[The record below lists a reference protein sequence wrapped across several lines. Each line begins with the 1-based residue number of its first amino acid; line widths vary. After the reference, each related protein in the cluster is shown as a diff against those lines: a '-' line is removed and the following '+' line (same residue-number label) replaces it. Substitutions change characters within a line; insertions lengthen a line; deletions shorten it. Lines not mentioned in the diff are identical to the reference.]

1 MKQKDI
7 EKRLK
12 NEAEQFVP
20 DPLEKIKTAAWAEN
34 LLPNDSD
41 RNLELYCQGN
51 TAVAA
56 KSKRKTVLLFGVI
69 TSIIVCFVLILS
81 FTLNT
86 VGNKPF
92 VPTDMHLS
100 AEDV

>member
-41 RNLELYCQGN
+41 RNLELR
-51 TAVAA
+51 
-56 KSKRKTVLLFGVI
+56 SEEH
-69 TSIIVCFVLILS
+69 TSELQS
-81 FTLNT
+81 
-86 VGNKPF
+86 P
-92 VPTDMHLS
+92 S
-100 AEDV
+100 